1 MDDMQTRITRALA
14 RKLLE
19 YHGDAERAK
28 HELTQQ
34 LISVIDATQ
43 QRKKGKRSRP
53 YYGPDDFL
61 APENQAQRLVETAW
75 EEILADPDQW
85 I

>member
-1 MDDMQTRITRALA
+1 MDDMQTRITRSLA

-19 YHGDAERAK
+19 YHGDADRAK

-34 LISVIDATQ
+34 LTSIIDAIQ
-43 QRKKGKRSRP
+43 QQKKGKRRRP
-53 YYGPDDFL
+53 YYGPDNFL
-61 APENQAQRLVETAW
+61 APEKQAQRLVDSAW
-75 EEILADPDQW
+75 EQILADPDQW